1 MLRVRRR
8 RAQSARSAFFR
19 FAAAL
24 EPVEDL
30 VSEVPLHQR
39 ARDGGAPLQRERV
52 LRECVR
58 REKRRGDRDD
68 RDVPARRGVEPGGVL
83 LRQRSAH
90 VLLAIREDHH
100 EPRGEPAQGDHRE
113 EQAARAPPGVPGEV
127 RPRQARDARQRSE
140 EPTLPR
146 RRRRRRFFSS
156 IVIAIVVVQGPR
168 RRVVSVPRRGLRGG
182 RVAPRGA
189 ATRAKRPADRAGG
202 HGEPGA
208 PPRTG
213 HRRSCERRNV
223 GRDEKCI
230 HHPRNATVDV

>member
-19 FAAAL
+19 FAGPERVFRFAAL

-146 RRRRRRFFSS
+146 RRRRRRRRFFSS

-189 ATRAKRPADRAGG
+189 ATRAEASRRPRG
-202 HGEPGA
+202 
-208 PPRTG
+208 RTW
-213 HRRSCERRNV
+213 
-223 GRDEKCI
+223 
-230 HHPRNATVDV
+230 